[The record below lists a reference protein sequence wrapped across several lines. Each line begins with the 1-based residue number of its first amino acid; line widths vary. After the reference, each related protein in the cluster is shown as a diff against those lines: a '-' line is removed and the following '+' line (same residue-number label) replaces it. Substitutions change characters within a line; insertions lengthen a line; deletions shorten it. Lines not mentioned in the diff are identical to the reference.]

1 MALVVADA
9 VHVFQRAALRLANI
23 MQHRS
28 CGRGRGRSSGEP
40 KAFERQHAEMVFH
53 QRDGVVGGED
63 PIVERGEGHTP
74 ALVGERRLQ
83 VGALSS
89 LPFVLGLAGTVSP
102 GPIKQRQGRG
112 VENLGVRTGK
122 LGGAKFSGGKIER
135 GESCQVFIAADG
147 RQKIIFFRTQR

>member
-1 MALVVADA
+1 M
-9 VHVFQRAALRLANI
+9 
-23 MQHRS
+23 
-28 CGRGRGRSSGEP
+28 
-40 KAFERQHAEMVFH
+40 
-53 QRDGVVGGED
+53 VGGED

-112 VENLGVRTGK
+112 VENLARTKLLQLFEDAALGVRTGK